1 MFHQRKLVPL
11 ITATICFQKYGVS
24 QEEIDVSLDKF
35 SDDHA
40 PGGVLDRATLNFQA
54 ENEAGE
60 KIYVYYSDNERKAGV
75 GIAPIRR

>member
-1 MFHQRKLVPL
+1 MAT
-11 ITATICFQKYGVS
+11 TAFSTQKYGVS
-24 QEEIDVSLDKF
+24 DDEIEISLEKF
-35 SDDHA
+35 SSEHA

-54 ENEAGE
+54 QNEAGE